1 MIDNASFNNYFL
13 IKTQITVVYVSM
25 ENMPAA
31 PTIVL
36 LFENFTFFFT
46 YGFGVGRV
54 SSSVAL
60 APPDNALFHA

>member
-1 MIDNASFNNYFL
+1 
-13 IKTQITVVYVSM
+13 M

-36 LFENFTFFFT
+36 LFENFTSFFFT